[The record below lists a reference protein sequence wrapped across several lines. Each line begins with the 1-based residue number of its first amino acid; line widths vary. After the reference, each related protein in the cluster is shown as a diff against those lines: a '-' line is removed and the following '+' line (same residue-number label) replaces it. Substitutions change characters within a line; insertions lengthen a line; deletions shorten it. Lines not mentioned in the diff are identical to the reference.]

1 MNMDEWRVMFA
12 RLLMLLAMACGLVG
26 LVIGVV
32 EREWRL
38 GVTGWFTGGTLL
50 AILSIL
56 SILSILI
63 LADHYVEHRKR
74 QTKG

>member
-56 SILSILI
+56 I

>member
-1 MNMDEWRVMFA
+1 MDEWRVMFA

-56 SILSILI
+56 I